1 MNAGPLEAFGHRN
14 TFGKI
19 INHAAGS
26 KAAAGSRRQQDWGG
40 VGYAGSAYMNRIGNR
55 RQEAATESVD
65 SARGRG
71 RRRRRGGRSSFALL
85 LK

>member
-26 KAAAGSRRQQDWGG
+26 KAAAAVGGSKTG

>member
-1 MNAGPLEAFGHRN
+1 MQQAARQQQQAAG
-14 TFGKI
+14 
-19 INHAAGS
+19 GS
-26 KAAAGSRRQQDWGG
+26 KAG

-71 RRRRRGGRSSFALL
+71 RRRGGRSSFALL

>member
-26 KAAAGSRRQQDWGG
+26 KAAAAAGSKTAGERDR
-40 VGYAGSAYMNRIGNR
+40 VGYEGSAYMNRIGNR
-55 RQEAATESVD
+55 RREAATESVD
-65 SARGRG
+65 SARG
-71 RRRRRGGRSSFALL
+71 RRRGGRSSFALL

>member
-26 KAAAGSRRQQDWGG
+26 KAAASAAEGSKTG

-71 RRRRRGGRSSFALL
+71 CGRRGGRSSFALL